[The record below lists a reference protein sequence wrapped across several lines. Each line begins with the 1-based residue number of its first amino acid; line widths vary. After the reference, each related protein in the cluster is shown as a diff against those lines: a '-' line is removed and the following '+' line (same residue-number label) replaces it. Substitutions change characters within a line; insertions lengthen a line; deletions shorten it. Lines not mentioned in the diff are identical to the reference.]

1 MNGDNPAP
9 RRPLV
14 ALQHKGPLFYLSPIK
29 KNRRITDG
37 ECLHG

>member
-1 MNGDNPAP
+1 MNEDNPAP

-29 KNRRITDG
+29 KTAG
-37 ECLHG
+37 